1 MPATAARPRR
11 AAGKSDHPT
20 FADRLNRIWS
30 RPGVK
35 IGAWVVFALVWIP
48 FLAAISMVIGINPIF
63 NRQVEKL
70 GEKALR
76 VPVRLHRASV
86 SFAGRLSLGRFT
98 IANPPGFAEETA
110 ASFDGLYAAVP
121 LRNLFRQELDIPVLT
136 VVHPVFNLELGH
148 DGKPSNWA
156 VLMKNLAESLPK
168 KDEPTTPD
176 GDKKFK
182 IGALKI
188 VDPVIHFRSAAFPD
202 GILLDLKDV
211 ELKKVGNTPDSS
223 SKTYIVLA
231 SILQAILTGGIK
243 EGTDLPR
250 SVTGS
255 LKDELSEAGKAFGD
269 VLKEIK

>member
-1 MPATAARPRR
+1 
-11 AAGKSDHPT
+11 
-20 FADRLNRIWS
+20 
-30 RPGVK
+30 
-35 IGAWVVFALVWIP
+35 
-48 FLAAISMVIGINPIF
+48 
-63 NRQVEKL
+63 
-70 GEKALR
+70 
-76 VPVRLHRASV
+76 
-86 SFAGRLSLGRFT
+86 
-98 IANPPGFAEETA
+98 
-110 ASFDGLYAAVP
+110 VP
-121 LRNLFRQELDIPVLT
+121 LRNSSGRSSTSPSSRRPPGLQSRARRRRQAQQLGGPDEEPVG
-136 VVHPVFNLELGH
+136 VAAQEGRAH
-148 DGKPSNWA
+148 D
-156 VLMKNLAESLPK
+156 
-168 KDEPTTPD
+168 PD

-255 LKDELSEAGKAFGD
+255 LKEELSEAGKAFGD

>member
-1 MPATAARPRR
+1 MPATAARPRPAPR
-11 AAGKSDHPT
+11 SPSHPSL
-20 FADRLNRIWS
+20 ADRLNRIWS
-30 RPGVK
+30 RPVVK
-35 IGAWVVFALVWIP
+35 ISAWVVFALVWLP

-98 IANPPGFAEETA
+98 IANPPGYAEEEA
-110 ASFDGLYAAVP
+110 ASFEGLYAAVP
-121 LRNLFRQELDIPVLT
+121 LRNIFRQEIDIPVLT
-136 VVHPVFNLELGH
+136 VVHPVFNLELGGV
-148 DGKPSNWA
+148 DKPSNWA
-156 VLMKNLAESLPK
+156 VLMRNLSESLPH
-168 KDEPTTPD
+168 KDEPTPPD
-176 GDKKFK
+176 GEKKFK

-188 VDPVIHFRSAAFPD
+188 INPVILYRSPAFPD
-202 GILLDLKDV
+202 GILLDLKDI
-211 ELKKVGNTPDSS
+211 ELKKVGNTRDSS
-223 SKTYIVLA
+223 SKTYMVLA

-243 EGTDLPR
+243 EGKDLPR

-255 LKDELSEAGKAFGD
+255 LKEELSEAGKAFGD